1 MVFYQK
7 KITIINIRKPTHR
20 SLNHDLQWF
29 GTSLG
34 LFNMRDKDRSC
45 FRTFIELVKAAKE
58 RKPLSSDELA
68 LRLGLSR
75 GTVIHHINKLIDS
88 GIVLHEGN
96 RYLLRVDSLKQL
108 IQELKEDLQRN
119 LNDLEEIAVELDG
132 KLGL

>member
-1 MVFYQK
+1 
-7 KITIINIRKPTHR
+7 
-20 SLNHDLQWF
+20 
-29 GTSLG
+29 
-34 LFNMRDKDRSC
+34 MRDKDRSC